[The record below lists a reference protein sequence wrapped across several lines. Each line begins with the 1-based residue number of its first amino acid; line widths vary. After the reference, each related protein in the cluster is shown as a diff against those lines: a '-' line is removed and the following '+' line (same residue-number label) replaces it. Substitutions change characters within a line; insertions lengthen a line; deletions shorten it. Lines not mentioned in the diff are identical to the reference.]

1 METQGEA
8 YASDL
13 FVSGSWPELR
23 WWKQFHDPR
32 LEELILQGIALN
44 PSIGIADAQ
53 TRLAAAQAKIVGSA
67 LQPKLDLGG
76 DITRYQ
82 VSKTGVFGGTPP
94 GVFPFTYTQSEIFL
108 NFQLEID
115 WWGKHRAALRSAL
128 GEVRAR
134 DVEAFAARISLGI
147 EIAQAY
153 YRYQVLQTRLQL
165 AEKLVANR
173 TENLHLIGLR
183 VKKNLSSDIDYN
195 TANIDLANSVA
206 LMQSLKQDSFIA
218 KHVLQV
224 LVAGQFDE
232 EIPAVDLEPLAKNVF
247 VLPND
252 LPIDLIS
259 HRPDITAQIWRTES
273 ASKDVYVA
281 KAQFYPNLNLLALG
295 GFQTIFFRELFKN
308 KSKYGD
314 AGPAIHL
321 PIFEGGALKG
331 NLRSK
336 EEEYTIAVLQYE
348 NLLIDAVREVL
359 DGITNVQ
366 QWNERYF
373 ALEQASQASA
383 RTLQL
388 NEKRLI
394 SHLNSK
400 IEVLESEKRWITDY
414 DNTVQSLGAGVL
426 SRISL
431 IRALGGGFDER
442 N

>member
-1 METQGEA
+1 
-8 YASDL
+8 
-13 FVSGSWPELR
+13 
-23 WWKQFHDPR
+23 
-32 LEELILQGIALN
+32 
-44 PSIGIADAQ
+44 
-53 TRLAAAQAKIVGSA
+53 
-67 LQPKLDLGG
+67 
-76 DITRYQ
+76 
-82 VSKTGVFGGTPP
+82 
-94 GVFPFTYTQSEIFL
+94 
-108 NFQLEID
+108 
-115 WWGKHRAALRSAL
+115 
-128 GEVRAR
+128 
-134 DVEAFAARISLGI
+134 
-147 EIAQAY
+147 
-153 YRYQVLQTRLQL
+153 
-165 AEKLVANR
+165 
-173 TENLHLIGLR
+173 
-183 VKKNLSSDIDYN
+183 
-195 TANIDLANSVA
+195 
-206 LMQSLKQDSFIA
+206 MQSLKQDSSIA
-218 KHVLQV
+218 KHVLQA

-336 EEEYTIAVLQYE
+336 EEEHIIAVLEYE

-414 DNTVQSLGAGVL
+414 DATVQSLGAGVL